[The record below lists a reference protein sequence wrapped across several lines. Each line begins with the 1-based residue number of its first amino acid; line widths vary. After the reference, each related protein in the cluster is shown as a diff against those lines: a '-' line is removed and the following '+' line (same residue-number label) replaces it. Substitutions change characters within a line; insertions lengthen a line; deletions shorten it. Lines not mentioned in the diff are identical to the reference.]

1 MVAEGE
7 HQVHAKP
14 QENSNDHAQHDRHR
28 HRVHRAA
35 HPARQ
40 AEQQHQHARG
50 EKCAHHLG
58 EGEMAE
64 RRADQPRARNV
75 PQEDKGLPVGQRE
88 SDGDHAVQA
97 ERGEDPRSDVGFG
110 KAAARADREDDRHRS
125 TRREQE
131 RHRCCHGVRR
141 ACGGKDAPRS
151 GRRRNDRFERHARRH
166 SRLTFAAPAMSY
178 LVGIDIGGTFTDC
191 AIVDRA
197 GRLLTTKVPSTPE
210 DFSRGMMDALGA
222 GAKALGLPI
231 GKFCGDLAFLSH
243 GTTVGTN
250 TIIQKKGARVGLITT
265 KGHEDA
271 IHIMRGSRGYAG
283 RDIRKV
289 VHFPETSKP
298 APIVPKRLIRGV
310 SERVDC
316 FGEVVVSLNEREAQ
330 QAIEELLKEGVQAIA
345 VCFLWSFRN
354 PAHEHRVKE
363 MVQRLAP
370 KVFVTTSFDIAP
382 KWGEYERVTATA
394 LNAYLGPVMSGYLE
408 RLDTSLKQLGYA
420 HGLQITQCG
429 GGTVPVAR
437 AGEAPLLTL
446 DSGPVSGVT
455 ASMFLGNAMGEKNV
469 ITTDMGGTSFDV
481 SIIHEGKPA
490 YSFISNTDQ
499 YEYFLPKVD
508 LQAIGAGGGSLVRV
522 QAESRTM
529 TVGPDSAGAFPGP
542 VCYGRGG
549 TVPTVTDAQ
558 LVLGYLDPDNFAGGR
573 MKLDREAAIRAIE
586 ALGKQ
591 IGMSA
596 IECAAG
602 ICRIVELQMADIIRK
617 VTVEKGHDP
626 RDFVLFAFGGA
637 GPAHAG
643 VFARE
648 LGVRKVI
655 VPQRKAASTWC
666 AFGAAAADVLHIFE
680 HTEVMQMPLP
690 AERINAIFSS
700 LEKKAKRTMAD
711 EGIGEKRQRFEFS
724 LDVRHKGQINE
735 VEVLLPATRLA
746 RDFEPGLRKMF
757 VTRYEKLFGRGSAL
771 PGAIL
776 EIVVCRLRARA
787 L

>member
-1 MVAEGE
+1 MLEGYF
-7 HQVHAKP
+7 
-14 QENSNDHAQHDRHR
+14 R
-28 HRVHRAA
+28 
-35 HPARQ
+35 
-40 AEQQHQHARG
+40 
-50 EKCAHHLG
+50 L
-58 EGEMAE
+58 
-64 RRADQPRARNV
+64 
-75 PQEDKGLPVGQRE
+75 RE
-88 SDGDHAVQA
+88 
-97 ERGEDPRSDVGFG
+97 
-110 KAAARADREDDRHRS
+110 
-125 TRREQE
+125 
-131 RHRCCHGVRR
+131 
-141 ACGGKDAPRS
+141 
-151 GRRRNDRFERHARRH
+151 
-166 SRLTFAAPAMSY
+166 
-178 LVGIDIGGTFTDC
+178 
-191 AIVDRA
+191 
-197 GRLLTTKVPSTPE
+197 
-210 DFSRGMMDALGA
+210 
-222 GAKALGLPI
+222 
-231 GKFCGDLAFLSH
+231 H

-250 TIIQKKGARVGLITT
+250 TIIQKRGAKVGLITT
-265 KGHEDA
+265 RGHEDA

-298 APIVPKRLIRGV
+298 TPIVPKRLIRGI

-316 FGEVVVSLNEREAQ
+316 FGEIIVSLNEREAES
-330 QAIEELLKEGVQAIA
+330 AIRELLAEGVQAIA
-345 VCFLWSFRN
+345 ICFLWSFRN
-354 PAHEHRVKE
+354 PAHELRVRDLVKSISSD
-363 MVQRLAP
+363 
-370 KVFVTTSFDIAP
+370 VFVTCSVDIAP

-394 LNAYLGPVMSGYLE
+394 LNAYLGPVMGSYLQ
-408 RLDTSLKQLGYA
+408 RLDSSLKNLGYD

-508 LQAIGAGGGSLVRV
+508 LQAIGAGGGSLARV
-522 QAESRTM
+522 DAERRTL

-549 TVPTVTDAQ
+549 KVPTVTDAQ

-573 MKLDREAAIRAIE
+573 MKLDKDTAFSEIQK
-586 ALGKQ
+586 LGKQ
-591 IGMSA
+591 IGLSA
-596 IECAAG
+596 VETAAG
-602 ICRIVELQMADIIRK
+602 ICRIVELNMADIIRK
-617 VTVEKGHDP
+617 VTVEKGFDP

-637 GPAHAG
+637 GPAHA
-643 VFARE
+643 VIFARE
-648 LGVRKVI
+648 LAVRKVI

-680 HTEVMQMPLP
+680 HTEIMQTPVDSR
-690 AERINAIFSS
+690 RINGL
-700 LEKKAKRTMAD
+700 LELLEQKARKTMAE
-711 EGIGEKRQRFEFS
+711 EGIAENRERFEFS

-735 VEVLLPATRLA
+735 VEVLLPSTRLA
-746 RDFEPGLRKMF
+746 SQYENELRKRF
-757 VTRYEKLFGRGSAL
+757 VGRYEQLYGRGSAL

-787 L
+787 LTPQPRLVKAKKTSARIPVEAVRKKRAIYWPDLKKIRQTAVYDGERLVSGNSVTGPAIVETSDTTVVVPPKAQLRLDQLGNFELTF

>member
-1 MVAEGE
+1 M
-7 HQVHAKP
+7 
-14 QENSNDHAQHDRHR
+14 
-28 HRVHRAA
+28 
-35 HPARQ
+35 
-40 AEQQHQHARG
+40 
-50 EKCAHHLG
+50 
-58 EGEMAE
+58 
-64 RRADQPRARNV
+64 
-75 PQEDKGLPVGQRE
+75 
-88 SDGDHAVQA
+88 
-97 ERGEDPRSDVGFG
+97 
-110 KAAARADREDDRHRS
+110 
-125 TRREQE
+125 T
-131 RHRCCHGVRR
+131 
-141 ACGGKDAPRS
+141 
-151 GRRRNDRFERHARRH
+151 
-166 SRLTFAAPAMSY
+166 Y

-191 AIVDRA
+191 AIVDAA
-197 GRLLTTKVPSTPE
+197 GKLLTTKVPSTPQ

-222 GAKALGLPI
+222 GAQALGLSLD
-231 GKFCGDLAFLSH
+231 GFCRAISFLSH

-250 TIIQKKGARVGLITT
+250 TIIQKRGARVGLITT

-316 FGEVVVSLNEREAQ
+316 FGDIVVALNEREAEL
-330 QAIEELLKEGVQAIA
+330 AIRELLKEGVQAIA

-354 PAHEHRVKE
+354 PAHENRVKAL
-363 MVQRLAP
+363 VQAIAP
-370 KVFVTTSFDIAP
+370 DVFVTTSVDIAP

-394 LNAYLGPVMSGYLE
+394 LNAYLGPVMGDYLA
-408 RLDTSLKQLGYA
+408 RLDGTLKELGYQ

-455 ASMFLGNAMGEKNV
+455 ASMFLGTAMGEKNV

-508 LQAIGAGGGSLVRV
+508 LQAIGAGGGSLAR
-522 QAESRTM
+522 AHPETRTL

-558 LVLGYLDPDNFAGGR
+558 LVLGYLDPENFAGGR
-573 MKLDREAAIRAIE
+573 MKLDKDAAVRAIGE
-586 ALGKQ
+586 LGAQ
-591 IGMSA
+591 LGMNPM
-596 IECAAG
+596 ECAAG
-602 ICRIVELQMADIIRK
+602 ICRIVELHMADIIRK
-617 VTVEKGHDP
+617 VTVEKGFDP
-626 RDFVLFAFGGA
+626 REFVLFAFGGA

-648 LGVRKVI
+648 LGVKKVVI
-655 VPQRKAASTWC
+655 PQRKAASTWC
-666 AFGAAAADVLHIFE
+666 AFGAAAADVLHILE
-680 HTEVMQMPLP
+680 HTEIMPTP
-690 AERINAIFSS
+690 VP
-700 LEKKAKRTMAD
+700 AKRVNDSLQALESNARALMAR
-711 EGIGEKRQRFEFS
+711 EGIDARRQRFEFS
-724 LDVRHKGQINE
+724 LDVRHRGQINE
-735 VEVLLPATRLA
+735 VEILLPWTRLPA
-746 RDFEPGLRKMF
+746 DFELGLRKRF
-757 VTRYEKLFGRGSAL
+757 VRRYEQLYGRGSAL
-771 PGAIL
+771 PGAQL
-776 EIVVCRLRARA
+776 EIVVCRLRAKALTPQPRLVVSRKTSRA
-787 L
+787 VPKAAVRRKRDIYWPELGKRRSTPVYDGELLPSGNRIAGPAIVETADTTVVVQPGNRLRVDALGNFELTF

>member
-1 MVAEGE
+1 
-7 HQVHAKP
+7 
-14 QENSNDHAQHDRHR
+14 
-28 HRVHRAA
+28 
-35 HPARQ
+35 
-40 AEQQHQHARG
+40 
-50 EKCAHHLG
+50 
-58 EGEMAE
+58 
-64 RRADQPRARNV
+64 
-75 PQEDKGLPVGQRE
+75 
-88 SDGDHAVQA
+88 
-97 ERGEDPRSDVGFG
+97 
-110 KAAARADREDDRHRS
+110 
-125 TRREQE
+125 
-131 RHRCCHGVRR
+131 
-141 ACGGKDAPRS
+141 
-151 GRRRNDRFERHARRH
+151 
-166 SRLTFAAPAMSY
+166 MSY

-222 GAKALGLPI
+222 GAKALGLPL
-231 GKFCGDLAFLSH
+231 GEFCGEIAFLSH

-271 IHIMRGSRGYAG
+271 IHIMRGSRGYGG

-298 APIVPKRLIRGV
+298 VPIVPKRLIRGV

-316 FGEVVVSLNEREAQ
+316 FGEVVVQLNEKEAED
-330 QAIEELLKEGVQAIA
+330 AIRALVAEGVQAIA
-345 VCFLWSFRN
+345 ICFLWSFRN
-354 PAHEHRVKE
+354 AQHELRVRDLVKSIS
-363 MVQRLAP
+363 
-370 KVFVTTSFDIAP
+370 KDVFVTCSVEIAP

-394 LNAYLGPVMSGYLE
+394 LNAYLGPVMTGYLN
-408 RLDTSLKQLGYA
+408 RLDRTLIDLGYS
-420 HGLQITQCG
+420 HGLQIAQCG

-455 ASMFLGNAMGEKNV
+455 ASMFLGAAMGERNI

-481 SIIHEGKPA
+481 SIIYGGKPA

-522 QAESRTM
+522 QPETRTM

-542 VCYGRGG
+542 VCYSRGG

-573 MKLDREAAIRAIE
+573 MKLDKESATKAVAE
-586 ALGKQ
+586 LGAK
-591 IGMSA
+591 IGMTA
-596 IECAAG
+596 MQCAAG
-602 ICRIVELQMADIIRK
+602 ICRIVELQMADVIRK
-617 VTVEKGHDP
+617 VTVEKGFDP

-643 VFARE
+643 VFAAE
-648 LGVRKVI
+648 LGVRKVVI
-655 VPQRKAASTWC
+655 PQGKAASTWC

-680 HTEVMQMPLP
+680 HTEIMPTP
-690 AERINAIFSS
+690 VAAARINRNLDL
-700 LEKKAKRTMAD
+700 LEKQARALMAS
-711 EGIGEKRQRFEFS
+711 EGIAAARQRFEFS

-735 VEVLLPATRLA
+735 VEILLPYVRVPSNY
-746 RDFEPGLRKMF
+746 EPGLRAMF
-757 VTRYEKLFGRGSAL
+757 TERYEKLYGRGSAL
-771 PGAIL
+771 AGAQL

-787 L
+787 LTPRPKLVKAKGGSKSIPRDAVREPRPIQWDKARKTPVYDGEKLAIGNRVKGPAIVETSDTTVVVHPGRTLGVDPLGNFEIIFK

>member
-1 MVAEGE
+1 MG
-7 HQVHAKP
+7 
-14 QENSNDHAQHDRHR
+14 
-28 HRVHRAA
+28 
-35 HPARQ
+35 
-40 AEQQHQHARG
+40 
-50 EKCAHHLG
+50 
-58 EGEMAE
+58 
-64 RRADQPRARNV
+64 
-75 PQEDKGLPVGQRE
+75 
-88 SDGDHAVQA
+88 
-97 ERGEDPRSDVGFG
+97 
-110 KAAARADREDDRHRS
+110 
-125 TRREQE
+125 
-131 RHRCCHGVRR
+131 
-141 ACGGKDAPRS
+141 
-151 GRRRNDRFERHARRH
+151 
-166 SRLTFAAPAMSY
+166 Y

-197 GRLLTTKVPSTPE
+197 GKLLTAKVPSTPP
-210 DFSRGMMDALGA
+210 DFSRGMLDALGA
-222 GAKALGLPI
+222 GAQALGVSLDR
-231 GKFCGDLAFLSH
+231 FCRDIAFLSH

-250 TIIQKKGARVGLITT
+250 TIIQKRGAKVGLVTT

-271 IHIMRGSRGYAG
+271 IHIMRGSRGYDG
-283 RDIRKV
+283 RNIRKV

-316 FGEVVVSLNEREAQ
+316 FGEIVVSLNETEAEA
-330 QAIEELLKEGVQAIA
+330 AIRSLLAEGVQAIA
-345 VCFLWSFRN
+345 ICFLWSFRN
-354 PAHEHRVKE
+354 PRHELRVRDLVKNIS
-363 MVQRLAP
+363 
-370 KVFVTTSFDIAP
+370 KDIFVTCSVDIAP

-394 LNAYLGPVMSGYLE
+394 LNAYLGPVMGNYLQQINSSLVKMGY
-408 RLDTSLKQLGYA
+408 R

-429 GGTVPVAR
+429 GGTVPVER

-455 ASMFLGNAMGEKNV
+455 ASMFLGSAMGEKNV

-481 SIIHEGKPA
+481 SIIHDGKPA

-522 QAESRTM
+522 QPETRTM

-573 MKLDREAAIRAIE
+573 MKLDREAASNAIA

-617 VTVEKGHDP
+617 VTVEKGFDP

-680 HTEVMQMPLP
+680 HTEIMATPVP
-690 AERINAIFSS
+690 ARRVNEQLDA
-700 LEKKAKRTMAD
+700 LEKRAAQLMKSEGIEAKRH
-711 EGIGEKRQRFEFS
+711 RFEFS
-724 LDVRHKGQINE
+724 IDVRHKGQINE
-735 VEVLLPATRLA
+735 VEITLPWTRLPS
-746 RDFEPGLRKMF
+746 DYESQLRKLF
-757 VTRYEKLFGRGSAL
+757 VHRYEQLYGRGSAL
-771 PGAIL
+771 AGAQL
-776 EIVVCRLRARA
+776 ELVVARLRAKALTPQPKLVKAKKSSARIPKEAVRKKRDIYWPDLGKRRA
-787 L
+787 TPVYDGEALASGNQVKGPAIVETADTTVVVHPGTTLRLDALGNFEISFG

>member
-1 MVAEGE
+1 MQG
-7 HQVHAKP
+7 
-14 QENSNDHAQHDRHR
+14 
-28 HRVHRAA
+28 
-35 HPARQ
+35 
-40 AEQQHQHARG
+40 
-50 EKCAHHLG
+50 
-58 EGEMAE
+58 
-64 RRADQPRARNV
+64 
-75 PQEDKGLPVGQRE
+75 
-88 SDGDHAVQA
+88 
-97 ERGEDPRSDVGFG
+97 
-110 KAAARADREDDRHRS
+110 
-125 TRREQE
+125 
-131 RHRCCHGVRR
+131 
-141 ACGGKDAPRS
+141 
-151 GRRRNDRFERHARRH
+151 
-166 SRLTFAAPAMSY
+166 Y

-197 GRLLTTKVPSTPE
+197 GKLLTTKVPSTPA
-210 DFSRGMMDALGA
+210 DFSRGMLDALGA
-222 GAKALGLPI
+222 GAQSLGVSLDD
-231 GKFCGDLAFLSH
+231 FCRDIAYLSH

-250 TIIQKKGARVGLITT
+250 TIIQKRGARVGLITT

-271 IHIMRGSRGYAG
+271 IHIMRGSRGYGG

-298 APIVPKRLIRGV
+298 TPIVPKRLIRGV

-316 FGEVVVSLNEREAQ
+316 FGEIVVPLNEKEAEAAIRELVA
-330 QAIEELLKEGVQAIA
+330 EGVQAIA
-345 VCFLWSFRN
+345 ICFLWSFRN
-354 PAHEHRVKE
+354 PAHEQRVKGLVE
-363 MVQRLAP
+363 KISKA
-370 KVFVTTSFDIAP
+370 VFVTCSVDIAP

-394 LNAYLGPVMSGYLE
+394 LNAYLGPVMSGYLQK
-408 RLDTSLKQLGYA
+408 LHFSLKDLGYR

-429 GGTVPVAR
+429 GGTVPVGR

-455 ASMFLGNAMGEKNV
+455 ASMFLGAAMGEKNV

-481 SIIHEGKPA
+481 SIIHDGKPA

-522 QAESRTM
+522 KPETRTM

-549 TVPTVTDAQ
+549 TVPTVTDAE

-573 MKLDREAAIRAIE
+573 MKLDKAAAIKTVGT
-586 ALGKQ
+586 LGGF
-591 IGMSA
+591 IGMNP

-602 ICRIVELQMADIIRK
+602 ICRIVELQMADVIRK
-617 VTVEKGHDP
+617 VTVEKGFDP

-655 VPQRKAASTWC
+655 VPQGKAASTWC

-680 HTEVMQMPLP
+680 HTEIMPTP
-690 AERINAIFSS
+690 VDASRINSILQG
-700 LEKKAKRTMAD
+700 LEKDAKKRMKEEAIA
-711 EGIGEKRQRFEFS
+711 ESRQRFEFS

-735 VEVLLPATRLA
+735 VEVLLPWSRLPA
-746 RDFEPGLRKMF
+746 DFEPKLRRMF
-757 VTRYEKLFGRGSAL
+757 VDRYEQLYGRGSAL
-771 PGAIL
+771 AGAQL
-776 EIVVCRLRARA
+776 EFVVYRLRARA
-787 L
+787 LTPQPKLVASKRSSGKIPQAAVRKRRDIYWPDLKKHRPTPVFDGEKLINGNQVKGPAIVETSDTTVVVHPGTTLRVDTLGNFELSFQR